1 LDAVDVFEMGA
12 YMEKEYKVTEAEQA
26 WERMVDTPLM
36 GDLSGL
42 TEEQREEAKGKFVQP
57 MWDRAGGKEVVK
69 DEYRLLIGIA
79 RKL

>member
-1 LDAVDVFEMGA
+1 LGEDGGHSVD
-12 YMEKEYKVTEAEQA
+12 
-26 WERMVDTPLM
+26 

-42 TEEQREEAKGKFVQP
+42 TEEQREEAKGKFVQL
-57 MWDRAGGKEVVK
+57 MRDRAGGKEVVK